1 MSAHS
6 TQAPERFEGLERS
19 CRKDGHPDIVSAPT
33 YPGLERI
40 EASFRGAF
48 FEPHAHDTYAI
59 GVTLDGVQTFR
70 YRGAKRFSTPG
81 RILVL
86 HPDEIHDGSAGT
98 DEGLRYRMLYLA
110 PTIVRR
116 VLGSDTASLPF
127 VASPVIEDKQFL
139 SALVRTL
146 GPLDTEL
153 TDLQANDL
161 LTEIT
166 LGLIRHSQA
175 VPRRS
180 EKFSYSR
187 AEQARDYLHENPH
200 CNVASETL
208 EAITGLDRFALSR
221 HFRAAFGTS
230 PHRYLIM
237 RRLDQSRKLMAQGH
251 SLAETAAATGFADQS
266 HFTRHFK
273 RSFGI
278 TPGKWAQVC
287 SAPGAPV
294 SNCARK

>member
-6 TQAPERFEGLERS
+6 TQTPERFEGLERS

-59 GVTLDGVQTFR
+59 GVTLDGVQTFH
-70 YRGAKRFSTPG
+70 YRGVERFSIPG

-98 DEGLRYRMLYLA
+98 VEGLRYRMLYLA
-110 PTIVRR
+110 PAIVRQ
-116 VLGSDTASLPF
+116 VLGSDTTSLPF
-127 VASPVIEDKQFL
+127 VASPVIEDQQFL

-146 GPLDTEL
+146 GPLSTEL

-187 AEQARDYLHENPH
+187 AEQARDYLHENMH
-200 CNVASETL
+200 RNVASETL

-273 RSFGI
+273 RCFGI

-287 SAPGAPV
+287 STPRSPV
-294 SNCARK
+294 SN